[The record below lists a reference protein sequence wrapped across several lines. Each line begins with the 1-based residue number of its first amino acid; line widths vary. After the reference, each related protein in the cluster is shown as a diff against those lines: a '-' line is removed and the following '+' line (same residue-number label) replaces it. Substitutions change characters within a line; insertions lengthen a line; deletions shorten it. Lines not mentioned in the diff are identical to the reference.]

1 MCKDIWTRIFIA
13 TWIVGAKR
21 KKKWRQYEFASKI
34 EYLGKWSCIYAMDY
48 HAVVRTNELVT
59 LTFDLKWAH
68 VILSSEK
75 QN

>member
-1 MCKDIWTRIFIA
+1 MCKDIWTKMFIA

-21 KKKWRQYEFASKI
+21 KKMETCKFASII
-34 EYLGKWSCIYAMDY
+34 EYLGKWCCTYAMDY
-48 HAVVRTNELVT
+48 HAVVRTNELVI
-59 LTFDLKWAH
+59 LTFDLKCAH

>member
-1 MCKDIWTRIFIA
+1 MNKDVYCHIDCR
-13 TWIVGAKR
+13 GKK
-21 KKKWRQYEFASKI
+21 KKKWRQYEFASI
-34 EYLGKWSCIYAMDY
+34 IDYLGKWCCIYAIDY

-59 LTFDLKWAH
+59 LTFDLKCAH